1 MTDTRTSLGESVAGN
16 FDISCNGSAPFTSE
30 QGTYGGVTKVG
41 GSADDVSTDKFIL
54 TPTNFYYKT
63 IVTGNDG
70 TVKVI
75 NKSELGAVLFPK
87 NEGTSEDDYFGAYK
101 SVQLTESNASGVT
114 KRKQLYENGEWA
126 EFAYV
131 TQADGNN
138 LVCSGDYVYS
148 KGLVG
153 TYVSTVTRDADP
165 ITAQYDSMKEE
176 MVQTVNAY
184 DSNGNIVD
192 TTTGT
197 VNLNLGQG
205 TPYGNGTSTNFGA
218 FTWTSD
224 SEPVIDYTAGT
235 MSLKTRR
242 NYESGWYQDYEYEL
256 PFPIGGVNV
265 FVADVTSGGANKP
278 SNVPATSEI
287 MVIAEEQGEHS
298 VQSFL
303 FDTEPTDTEALFTT
317 DGGSEY
323 KLKFNNYPRL
333 AGFNADGSAK
343 IDGNAA
349 VMMVTMQRPTK
360 MQKPYLLV
368 R

>member
-75 NKSELGAVLFPK
+75 NKSELGAVLFSK

-165 ITAQYDSMKEE
+165 ITAQYDSIK
-176 MVQTVNAY
+176 
-184 DSNGNIVD
+184 
-192 TTTGT
+192 
-197 VNLNLGQG
+197 
-205 TPYGNGTSTNFGA
+205 
-218 FTWTSD
+218 
-224 SEPVIDYTAGT
+224 
-235 MSLKTRR
+235 
-242 NYESGWYQDYEYEL
+242 
-256 PFPIGGVNV
+256 
-265 FVADVTSGGANKP
+265 NK
-278 SNVPATSEI
+278 
-287 MVIAEEQGEHS
+287 
-298 VQSFL
+298 
-303 FDTEPTDTEALFTT
+303 
-317 DGGSEY
+317 
-323 KLKFNNYPRL
+323 KK
-333 AGFNADGSAK
+333 
-343 IDGNAA
+343 
-349 VMMVTMQRPTK
+349 
-360 MQKPYLLV
+360 
-368 R
+368 